1 MTKVCNTCH
10 VDKPLTDFYKSTRDG
25 VQGHCKTCHRARQKA
40 YQPGAPREQA
50 ARQRK
55 SRYGLSAEEYIAM
68 VLAQDGACAICHE
81 VKPLCVDH
89 NHETGNVRKL
99 LCHHCNRALGL
110 LQDNPYLLA
119 RAADYLKEH

>member
-40 YQPGAPREQA
+40 YQQGAPREQ
-50 ARQRK
+50 
-55 SRYGLSAEEYIAM
+55 
-68 VLAQDGACAICHE
+68 

-110 LQDNPYLLA
+110 LQDNPHLLA